1 MGKEAI
7 TVTID
12 RHLHQWI
19 KEKGGNKSRVVNQ
32 LLHECWIKQRDK
44 PRESPL
50 QRRKLSFEE
59 HWIQLQKEMDAKQD
73 EVNQMEGVV

>member
-32 LLHECWIKQRDK
+32 LLSKMWHNDQNRPKGHGYAT
-44 PRESPL
+44 PL
-50 QRRKLSFEE
+50 AKAKDNFDE
-59 HWIQLQKEMDAKQD
+59 HMRQLNEVLDEMG
-73 EVNQMEGVV
+73 ELE

>member
-32 LLHECWIKQRDK
+32 LLHECWNKQRDK

-50 QRRKLSFEE
+50 HLRKRSFDE
-59 HWIQLQKEMDAKQD
+59 HMKQLD
-73 EVNQMEGVV
+73 EVLDEMGELQ